1 MQHHGKTTITLG
13 MVHALL
19 KQGRRIAY
27 QKPVGQQT
35 VPVEDN
41 GTTLQIDR
49 DVDVFK
55 HLWPNLIG
63 SFSDCS
69 PVAFPPAF
77 TRYVLDGKET
87 ADALRG
93 RCVSSFERLLDE
105 AEYIVV
111 EGTGHIGVGSI
122 VGLNN
127 AQVAAALG
135 LDCVM
140 VAPGGLGMSFDLLSI
155 NLALLE
161 KHGVKLKGVVLNRVE
176 PEKADMV
183 RHYYTK
189 ALKGIGAPLLGVVP
203 NDKSLALLSFR
214 DIARILGA
222 ETVTCKHNELRTF
235 LYTRVIISTAS
246 AQGLLRP
253 QSLLVVNMARLELVS
268 YVIEQHRRHAQE
280 TGEDLE
286 GGVILVG
293 PNPPPDW
300 LLKELDAEGMPAA
313 FLQKQDYDGTGFK
326 MLEKVISHTHKF
338 HRADVQRLRRACEH
352 VAAHIDLDAIVA

>member
-13 MVHALL
+13 MVHALV
-19 KQGRRIAY
+19 QRQRRVAY

-35 VPVEDN
+35 VPVDVD
-41 GTTLQIDR
+41 GVTLQIDR

-55 HLWPNLIG
+55 HLWPNLVG
-63 SFSDCS
+63 SYRDSS

-87 ADALRG
+87 PTALRE
-93 RCVSSFERLLDE
+93 RCVSSFERLLHASD
-105 AEYIVV
+105 YVVV

-135 LDCVM
+135 LECII
-140 VAPGGLGMSFDLLSI
+140 VAPGGLGQSFDLLSI

-161 KHGVKLKGVVLNRVE
+161 KHGVRLKGVILNRVE
-176 PEKADMV
+176 PGKAEMV

-189 ALKGIGAPLLGVVP
+189 ALRAIDAPLLGLVP
-203 NDKSLALLSFR
+203 NDPSLALQSFR
-214 DIARILGA
+214 DIARILKA
-222 ETVTCKHNELRTF
+222 EVVTCKHNDLRSF
-235 LYTRVIISTAS
+235 LHTRIIISAAS

-253 QSLLVVNMARLELVS
+253 QSLLVVNMARVELVTFI
-268 YVIEQHRRHAQE
+268 IEQHRKHAQE

-293 PNPPPDW
+293 PERPPEW
-300 LLKELDAEGMPAA
+300 LLRELDSEGLPAA
-313 FLQKQDYDGTGFK
+313 FVQKTDYDGTGFS
-326 MLEKVISHTHKF
+326 MLERVINHTHKF
-338 HRADVQRLRRACEH
+338 HRADVQRLQRACEH
-352 VAAHIDLDAIVA
+352 VARHIDIDAIVA